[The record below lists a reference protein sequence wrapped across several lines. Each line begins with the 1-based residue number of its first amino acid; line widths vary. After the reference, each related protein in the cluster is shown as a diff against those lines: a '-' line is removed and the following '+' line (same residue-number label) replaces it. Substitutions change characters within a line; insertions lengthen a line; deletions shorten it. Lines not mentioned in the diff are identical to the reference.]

1 MISEVGQETT
11 IANAAYPPFLPKM
24 DSKATWNVP
33 LRSLQLPLP
42 LQCTAQPRPW
52 AAAAARTFMQSVDED
67 EESLPLWCHQAMVIV
82 LDIAHG
88 YQFDRSGMEM
98 IYMSPSPYHDA
109 FDEVINIRRFDL
121 AKHHTAVL
129 SLLEKNGRL
138 ILEHMY
144 PSTPGAK
151 IPRWRTRLHGAWLIK
166 IANHTVTSIEDARKA
181 VALLSTTGTTSAH
194 LLFAHPDIRPDI
206 SRRGIPIVSS
216 EPFSLLTHAQ
226 LTS

>member
-1 MISEVGQETT
+1 
-11 IANAAYPPFLPKM
+11 
-24 DSKATWNVP
+24 
-33 LRSLQLPLP
+33 
-42 LQCTAQPRPW
+42 
-52 AAAAARTFMQSVDED
+52 MQSVDED
-67 EESLPLWCHQAMVIV
+67 KESLPLRCRQAMVIAS
-82 LDIAHG
+82 DIANG

-98 IYMSPSPYHDA
+98 IYTSPSPYHDA
-109 FDEVINIRRFDL
+109 FNKVINIQRFDL
-121 AKHHTAVL
+121 AKHPTAVL

-138 ILEHMY
+138 ILEHMS

-151 IPRWRTRLHGAWLIK
+151 IPRWRTQLHGARLIK

-206 SRRGIPIVSS
+206 SRQGLPIISS

-226 LTS
+226 LNDHWEFSTVAAHIQKTPKYDLVDSGEVLNIVT